1 MLLQK
6 SGLGFEGRA
15 HTNPIAIGPPGALG
29 PMHRA
34 ELLLG
39 GLLSSPLEPPELLRA
54 GLARVRRGG
63 RGEELA
69 VPLGGACTAARS
81 THARHGF
88 GLGQ

>member
-1 MLLQK
+1 MYSTSKTAITGGKGTFAYRVLLQK

-15 HTNPIAIGPPGALG
+15 HTNPSAIGPPGALG
-29 PMHRA
+29 PLHRA

-63 RGEELA
+63 R
-69 VPLGGACTAARS
+69 
-81 THARHGF
+81 
-88 GLGQ
+88 